1 MQKNLK
7 FDLKHQYKRNLEL
20 SAALALVIVIALLMV
35 FKKFDIAANFKAV
48 EAPAI
53 EIVDIPPVTKVIRK
67 VEAPPKPI
75 LPVDDLEA
83 PLESDILIDDTDE
96 FVYTAIEIPPPP
108 DEKPVRFEL
117 VEIQPQLIGGPSA
130 IAEYINKHN
139 LYPELARITGVTGIV
154 IIGFIVDK
162 EGNTRDVY
170 IIDERPPNFGF
181 GEAGVKAMKAMKFK
195 PGMQRDKR
203 VEVSMKQP
211 IKFALE

>member
-1 MQKNLK
+1 MHKNLK

-20 SAALALVIVIALLMV
+20 SAALALVIVIASLMV

-53 EIVDIPPVTKVIRK
+53 EMVDIPPLTKVIRK

-75 LPVDDLEA
+75 IPIVDLEA
-83 PLESDILIDDTDE
+83 PLESDILIDNTDE
-96 FVYTAIEIPPPP
+96 FVYNAIEIPPPP

-117 VEIQPQLIGGPSA
+117 VEIRPQLIGGPGA
-130 IAEYINKHN
+130 IVEYINRYV
-139 LYPELARITGVTGIV
+139 YPEFARITGVTGMV
-154 IIGFIVDK
+154 MIGFIVDK
-162 EGNTRDVY
+162 EGNTRDVH

-181 GEAGVKAMKAMKFK
+181 GEAGVKVMKAMKFK
-195 PGMQRDKR
+195 PGMQRDKY

-211 IKFALE
+211 IKFAFE